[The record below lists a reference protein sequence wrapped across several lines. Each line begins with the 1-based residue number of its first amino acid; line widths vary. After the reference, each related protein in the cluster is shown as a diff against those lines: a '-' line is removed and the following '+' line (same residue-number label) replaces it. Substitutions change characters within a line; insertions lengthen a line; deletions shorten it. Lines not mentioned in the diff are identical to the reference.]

1 MEIPNILLSWV
12 LSYLAGSIPVG
23 LIVVWIAKG
32 VDVRRIESGRT
43 GGTNVMRAAG
53 WFAGLITAIF
63 DVLKGIASGWF
74 VRWLVPDGNPWVLVV
89 AALLAVIGH
98 NYSIMLAQK
107 RTDGKLQLRGGAGGA
122 TALGGAI
129 AIWAPSLWYILPLI
143 VAIYLFVGYASV
155 TTMSI
160 AVLSAIL
167 FFIRAVFYQA
177 PWQYIL
183 YGILAFLVVVYALR
197 PNIKRL
203 REGTERLTGLRAKW
217 AKKQTTTNSQ

>member
-1 MEIPNILLSWV
+1 MDIPTILLSWV

-32 VDVRRIESGRT
+32 VDVRRVESGRT

-53 WFAGLITAIF
+53 WFAGLVTAIL
-63 DVLKGIASGWF
+63 DVTKGVASGWF
-74 VRWLVPDGNPWVLVV
+74 VRWLVPESNPWVLVV
-89 AALLAVIGH
+89 AALLTVIGH
-98 NYSIMLAQK
+98 NYSILLLQK

-122 TALGGAI
+122 TAFGGAI
-129 AIWAPSLWYILPLI
+129 AIWAPSLWYILPAI
-143 VAIYLFVGYASV
+143 VVIYLFIGYASV

-160 AVLSAIL
+160 AGLAALL
-167 FFIRAVFYQA
+167 FFVRAVFYQA

-183 YGILAFLVVVYALR
+183 YGVLAFGVVVYALR

-217 AKKQTTTNSQ
+217 AKKRASNPG